1 MTNTA
6 FLFPGQGSQFVGMGK
21 EFFDN
26 FQVSRNVL
34 AEIDKTLGINLS
46 KIISEGPVEELTKT
60 ENTQPAIMA
69 VSIAILSAITETKG
83 PISKMASFVAG
94 HSLGEYSALCAAGA
108 ISLADT
114 ARLLQIRGRSM
125 QDAVPLGKGSMA
137 AVLGLSMNELE
148 DLIRNEMASDIID
161 IANDNCPGQIVVS
174 GTTDSIDKI
183 IALLSNIGKRAV
195 KLQVSAPFHSRL
207 MEPVKEIM
215 AESLAQ
221 TKINQ
226 AIIPVIANVT
236 ARDEIDPRKIAQN
249 LALQVSARVRWTETV
264 EYLIS
269 QNITKFVE
277 IGPGQVLSGLM
288 KRINRDVQIVSINSI
303 ADMDLI

>member
-1 MTNTA
+1 
-6 FLFPGQGSQFVGMGK
+6 
-21 EFFDN
+21 
-26 FQVSRNVL
+26 
-34 AEIDKTLGINLS
+34 
-46 KIISEGPVEELTKT
+46 
-60 ENTQPAIMA
+60 
-69 VSIAILSAITETKG
+69 
-83 PISKMASFVAG
+83 
-94 HSLGEYSALCAAGA
+94 
-108 ISLADT
+108 
-114 ARLLQIRGRSM
+114 
-125 QDAVPLGKGSMA
+125 MA